1 MKRLNNRILMV
12 MMMIVFVISTIEIT
26 ENVSKAANYNF
37 NLTGNSKANKGDV
50 LTFTVTANGLTGNVK
65 LTGNNVSLSNNQVWV
80 EKNTVTFTATVN
92 GFPASVTATPV
103 ELTDNDYN
111 IVSIGAIT
119 RNITE
124 IEATKPGPPV
134 TTTNPTVNS
143 GGQSN
148 NQGQTQGENTGTQS
162 NPVPQTNQGGS
173 QVNQGS
179 TTGSKAN
186 QSSTST
192 NQGNRNYQANSSS
205 NSETNPIFTDQGQ
218 VKSSNNYLKN
228 LQVSV
233 GTLSPEF
240 YRETYEYKIDN
251 IIENEIEITAE
262 AEDEKAI
269 INGTGTIA
277 LSGGEN
283 VINVEVIAE
292 NEQARTYT
300 IIVNKVEEKK
310 ESNLRLESLEI
321 ETINEENK
329 FEDLDIGFNK
339 DTLDYR
345 VTVDD
350 NITDLSV
357 LATVDREGIIIQ
369 TEGEKNL
376 KEGENIVTI
385 TLISQ
390 NNNEGSQNAID
401 NNLNTEENGIENNG
415 NIDENN
421 QNVNENTENINE
433 NSQNSTDNSINND
446 LQSTNVKEETVYT
459 IKVTRKAKPIVEISN
474 DVYNMKIKKII
485 AGIVLAIL
493 IIALVVTIVINI
505 KKKGNRKKE
514 KLKRKVK

>member
-1 MKRLNNRILMV
+1 MRKLINKILMV
-12 MMMIVFVISTIEIT
+12 IMMIVFVISTIEIT

-37 NLTGNSKANKGDV
+37 NLTGSSRANKGDTI
-50 LTFTVTANGLTGNVK
+50 TFTVTANGLTGNVK
-65 LTGNNVSLSNNQVWV
+65 LTGSNVSLSNNQVWV
-80 EKNTVTFTATVN
+80 EKNTVTFTATVTA
-92 GFPASVTATPV
+92 FPASVTATPV

-111 IVSIGAIT
+111 IVTLGAIT
-119 RNITE
+119 RSISE
-124 IEATKPGPPV
+124 IEITKPGPPA
-134 TTTNPTVNS
+134 TTPPATGG

-148 NQGQTQGENTGTQS
+148 NQGQIQGGNTGTQS
-162 NPVPQTNQGGS
+162 NPTTQTNQGSSQTNQGSS

-179 TTGSKAN
+179 ATGSTTN
-186 QSSTST
+186 QSSS
-192 NQGNRNYQANSSS
+192 QGNRNYQNNNSS
-205 NSETNPIFTDQGQ
+205 NSGTNPVFTEQGQ

-240 YRETYEYKIDN
+240 YRETYEYTIDN

-292 NEQARTYT
+292 NEQSRTYT
-300 IIVNKVEEKK
+300 IKVNKIEETKQ
-310 ESNLRLESLEI
+310 SDLRLESLEI

-345 VTVDD
+345 ITVNDD
-350 NITDLSV
+350 ITDLSV
-357 LATVDREGIIIQ
+357 LATVDREGVIIK

-385 TLISQ
+385 TLINQ
-390 NNNEGSQNAID
+390 NNNESSQNVTY
-401 NNLNTEENGIENNG
+401 NNLNTDENSIENNG
-415 NIDENN
+415 NINESN
-421 QNVNENTENINE
+421 QSLSE
-433 NSQNSTDNSINND
+433 NSQENNNNQENNISNE

-485 AGIVLAIL
+485 AGIVLGIL
-493 IIALVVTIVINI
+493 IIVLVVAIVINI

>member
-1 MKRLNNRILMV
+1 MKRLINRILMV

-80 EKNTVTFTATVN
+80 EKNTVTFTATVI

-111 IVSIGAIT
+111 IVSLGAIT

-124 IEATKPGPPV
+124 IEATKPSLPATTPP
-134 TTTNPTVNS
+134 TTS
-143 GGQSN
+143 GGGQSN
-148 NQGQTQGENTGTQS
+148 KQGQTQGNTGTQS

-179 TTGSKAN
+179 STGSTTN
-186 QSSTST
+186 QSSS
-192 NQGNRNYQANSSS
+192 QGNRNYQANSSS
-205 NSETNPIFTDQGQ
+205 NSETNPIYSDQGQ

-240 YRETYEYKIDN
+240 YRETYEYTIDN

-269 INGTGTIA
+269 INGIGTIA

-283 VINVEVIAE
+283 IINIEVIAE

-300 IIVNKVEEKK
+300 IVVNKIEEKK
-310 ESNLRLESLEI
+310 ESDLRLESLEI

-357 LATVDREGIIIQ
+357 LATVNREGIIIQ

-385 TLISQ
+385 TLTSQ
-390 NNNEGSQNAID
+390 NNNEGSQNATNNINVD
-401 NNLNTEENGIENNG
+401 NNNQNIIENN
-415 NIDENN
+415 
-421 QNVNENTENINE
+421 QSPNE
-433 NSQNSTDNSINND
+433 NSQENNISNE

-474 DVYNMKIKKII
+474 SVYEMQKKKII
-485 AGIVLAIL
+485 AGIVLAVIVITL
-493 IIALVVTIVINI
+493 VTIIIINI
-505 KKKGNRKKE
+505 KKNKNRKKK
-514 KLKRKVK
+514 KLKK

>member
-1 MKRLNNRILMV
+1 MRKLINKILMV
-12 MMMIVFVISTIEIT
+12 IMMIVFVISTIEIT

-37 NLTGNSKANKGDV
+37 NLTGSSRANKGDTI
-50 LTFTVTANGLTGNVK
+50 TFTVTANGLTGNVK
-65 LTGNNVSLSNNQVWV
+65 LTGSNVSLSNNQVWV
-80 EKNTVTFTATVN
+80 EKNTVTFTATVTA
-92 GFPASVTATPV
+92 FPASVTATPV

-111 IVSIGAIT
+111 IVTLGAIT
-119 RNITE
+119 RSISE
-124 IEATKPGPPV
+124 IEITKPGPPA
-134 TTTNPTVNS
+134 TTPPATGG

-148 NQGQTQGENTGTQS
+148 NQGQIQGGNTGTQS
-162 NPVPQTNQGGS
+162 NPTTQTNQGSSQTNQGSS

-179 TTGSKAN
+179 ATGSTTN
-186 QSSTST
+186 QSSS
-192 NQGNRNYQANSSS
+192 QGNRNYQNNNSS
-205 NSETNPIFTDQGQ
+205 NSGTNPVF
-218 VKSSNNYLKN
+218 
-228 LQVSV
+228 
-233 GTLSPEF
+233 TLSPEF
-240 YRETYEYKIDN
+240 YRETYEYTIDN

-292 NEQARTYT
+292 NEQSRTYT
-300 IIVNKVEEKK
+300 IKVNKIEETKQ
-310 ESNLRLESLEI
+310 SDLRLESLEI

-345 VTVDD
+345 ITVNDD
-350 NITDLSV
+350 ITDLSV
-357 LATVDREGIIIQ
+357 LATVDREGVIIK

-385 TLISQ
+385 TLINQ
-390 NNNEGSQNAID
+390 NNNEGNQ

-415 NIDENN
+415 NINESN
-421 QNVNENTENINE
+421 QSLSE
-433 NSQNSTDNSINND
+433 NSQENNNNQENNISNE

-485 AGIVLAIL
+485 AGIVLGIL
-493 IIALVVTIVINI
+493 IIVLVVAIVINI